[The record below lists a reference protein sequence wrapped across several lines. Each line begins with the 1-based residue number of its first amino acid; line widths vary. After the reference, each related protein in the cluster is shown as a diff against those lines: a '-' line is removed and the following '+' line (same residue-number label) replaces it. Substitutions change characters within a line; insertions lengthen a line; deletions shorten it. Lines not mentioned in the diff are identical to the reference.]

1 MSGLQA
7 LLSEQE
13 LREHLRLGDRR
24 KTRTWHRLR
33 PYFAPAL
40 VALPLTS
47 NTTTGYRLYD
57 AAKVRE
63 LLDARRHANTGLSRS
78 RALRKV
84 G

>member
-1 MSGLQA
+1 MGGLQP
-7 LLSEQE
+7 LMSEQE
-13 LREHLRLGDRR
+13 LREHLRLHGKS

-33 PYFAPAL
+33 PYFAPAI

-47 NTTTGYRLYD
+47 NTASGYRLYD

-63 LLDARRHANTGLSRS
+63 LLDARRHASTGLARARS
-78 RALRKV
+78 LRRV